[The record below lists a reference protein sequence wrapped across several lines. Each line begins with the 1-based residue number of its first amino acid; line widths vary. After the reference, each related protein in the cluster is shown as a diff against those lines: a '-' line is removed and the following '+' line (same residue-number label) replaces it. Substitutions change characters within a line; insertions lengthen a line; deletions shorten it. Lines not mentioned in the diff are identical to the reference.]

1 METFKEMFEI
11 LKFEK
16 SNLRY
21 LRQHRVEYVCVTN
34 TTVIYRSQQAYVGIV
49 LKNSVTKNVWR
60 FIIRGVAFGI
70 QYTMG
75 RENTIL
81 NSRRFLQTG
90 LLVGWIL
97 L

>member
-49 LKNSVTKNVWR
+49 LKGQCHEKCL
-60 FIIRGVAFGI
+60 AFYHKRCCFWHTVYNGP
-70 QYTMG
+70 
-75 RENTIL
+75 RKHD
-81 NSRRFLQTG
+81 FK
-90 LLVGWIL
+90 
-97 L
+97 

>member
-49 LKNSVTKNVWR
+49 LKGQCHEKWLA
-60 FIIRGVAFGI
+60 FYFIRGVAFGI
-70 QYTMG
+70 QFTVQWAAK
-75 RENTIL
+75 T
-81 NSRRFLQTG
+81 RF
-90 LLVGWIL
+90 
-97 L
+97 